1 MTFDDELT
9 EVLQSACA
17 AHGTPGAAAGVLV
30 GDRVHVAT
38 HGVSS
43 SELGQ
48 PVKPETLFQV
58 GSVTKTFTSAA
69 VMVLVQEGRLGLDD
83 AVARHLPDLAD
94 ATGLDLDAITI
105 EHLLSHQGGFDGD
118 HLLVEGGGTGLGGLV
133 TARRMFPPGT
143 GFSYSNAG
151 FSIAGAVL
159 EAVSGQGFEDFVRDR
174 LLRPLGLTR
183 PTFRADE
190 AITHSVAL
198 PHLVLGDDAYVLRGV
213 GWQPG
218 WELAPIDRP
227 AGGLVA
233 SAEDLI
239 GWCRFQLTGVDVA
252 GSQVLTADSLRR
264 QHTPVVNADR
274 RDDIALGWFVRE
286 IDGLVTIGHGGVTA
300 GYHSDLLIVPD
311 RRVAF
316 VGVTNATN
324 GADVN
329 RSVRQWVLERAAGIL
344 EIDPEPDAQLGPD
357 PVRVEG
363 AYLHPF
369 ALLSVRAG
377 STPGTVEVASSRRTD
392 TDGWQPPLDPVFTC
406 GFFADD
412 HIVSIDASGPPRV
425 GRFGFDADGLDAGGL
440 DAAWL
445 LWGGRR
451 APRVDPA
458 TGPV

>member
-9 EVLQSACA
+9 EKLRSACA
-17 AHGTPGAAAGVLV
+17 EHGTPGAAAGVLV

-48 PVKPETLFQV
+48 PVTPATLFQV
-58 GSVTKTFTSAA
+58 GSITKTLTAAA
-69 VMVLVQEGRLGLDD
+69 VMILVQAGRLGLED

-94 ATGLDLDAITI
+94 ATGLDLDAITV

-118 HLLVEGGGTGLGGLV
+118 HLLVEGGDIGLAALV

-159 EAVSGQGFEDFVRDR
+159 EAVTGQRFEDFVRDR
-174 LLRPLGLTR
+174 LLTPLGMTR
-183 PTFRADE
+183 AAFRADE

-198 PHLVLGDDAYVLRGV
+198 PHLVLGDDAYVLRGL

-218 WELAPIDRP
+218 WELAPVDRP

-233 SAEDLI
+233 SAEELI
-239 GWCRFQLTGVDVA
+239 EWCRFQLTGVDTA

-264 QHTPVVNADR
+264 LHTPVVNADR
-274 RDDIALGWFVRE
+274 RDDIALAWFVRE
-286 IDGLVTIGHGGVTA
+286 IDGLATIGHGGVTA

-316 VGVTNATN
+316 VGLTNATN

-329 RSVRQWVLERAAGIL
+329 RTVRQWVLERAAGMS
-344 EIDPEPDAQLGPD
+344 EADPQPD
-357 PVRVEG
+357 PTLSPDRVRVEG

-369 ALLSVRAG
+369 ALLNVRAG
-377 STPGTVEVASSRRTD
+377 STPGTVEVTSSRRTD
-392 TDGWQPPLDPVFTC
+392 TDGWQPPLDPEFTC
-406 GFFADD
+406 GFFAED
-412 HIVSIDASGPPRV
+412 HIVTIDAPGPPRV
-425 GRFGFDADGLDAGGL
+425 GRFGFDASGT

-445 LWGGRR
+445 LWGSRR
-451 APRVDPA
+451 APRVGPA
-458 TGPV
+458 AEPV